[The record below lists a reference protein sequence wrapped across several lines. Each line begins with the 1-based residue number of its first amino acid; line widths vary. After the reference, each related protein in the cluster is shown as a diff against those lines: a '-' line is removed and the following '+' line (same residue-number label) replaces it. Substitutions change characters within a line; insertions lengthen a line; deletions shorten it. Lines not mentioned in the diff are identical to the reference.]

1 MSQQDIKSK
10 YVEFLNEALSAE
22 NAAVDRITSRIDQT
36 PIQELKNRLQ
46 QHLQETHKQQERLRQ
61 IITKLGG
68 DPTDSK
74 ADLPKLQPPT
84 TMMMKKMM
92 KDTIKSITDDN
103 KDNPLP
109 EEMELM
115 EIKQDA
121 IAEGAEIIAYE
132 TLIAITQRMKQEL
145 SQDEIIP
152 LLKQSL
158 QEEEST
164 KKWYVEN
171 TPMAIDILLPKIIS
185 AVSK

>member
-132 TLIAITQRMKQEL
+132 TLIAITQRINEIPQE
-145 SQDEIIP
+145 EIIL

-158 QEEEST
+158 QEEESM
-164 KKWYVEN
+164 KKWYIEK
-171 TPMAIDILLPKIIS
+171 TPMAVDILLPKIIS

>member
-1 MSQQDIKSK
+1 MSQVDIKSK
-10 YVEFLNEALSAE
+10 YVEFINEALSAE

-36 PIQELKNRLQ
+36 SIPELKERLH
-46 QHLQETHKQQERLRQ
+46 QHLEETHNQQDRLKQ
-61 IITKLGG
+61 IIAKFGG
-68 DPTDSK
+68 EPTDSK
-74 ADLPKLQPPT
+74 ANLPKLEPPT

-92 KDTIKSITDDN
+92 KDTFKSITNDN
-103 KDNPLP
+103 KDNPMP

-132 TLIAITQRMKQEL
+132 TLIAITQRMKEI
-145 SQDEIIP
+145 SQGEIIS

-158 QEEEST
+158 QEEESM
-164 KKWYVEN
+164 KQWYREN
-171 TPMAIDILLPKIIS
+171 TPMAVDILLPRIIS